1 MAFHISTVWT
11 VFPVGQAFATI
22 EPQRI
27 AATAWSAAIHTTNFI
42 RSLYDRI
49 YQTQVN
55 ERPVWLWTGTVTLE
69 SAR

>member
-27 AATAWSAAIHTTNFI
+27 AATACLS
-42 RSLYDRI
+42 
-49 YQTQVN
+49 
-55 ERPVWLWTGTVTLE
+55 
-69 SAR
+69 